1 VRPGFANQPSL
12 RATGTV
18 RPVDAAVVAMSKS
31 GEMVPI
37 KTAELGAW
45 AHPDGPAVHWFMISD
60 RYRFGKP
67 RTSGCCTS
75 QVPVEATKGT
85 NGVNNPTTGV
95 AVVVATNP
103 AAQ

>member
-1 VRPGFANQPSL
+1 
-12 RATGTV
+12 
-18 RPVDAAVVAMSKS
+18 
-31 GEMVPI
+31 
-37 KTAELGAW
+37 
-45 AHPDGPAVHWFMISD
+45 VHWFMISD